1 MKQLKEIIIKNK
13 NLIFATILIGIIIHL
28 PLFTKDILSADII
41 LNNTY
46 YSGYSWEVSLG
57 RFGLFI
63 IGLLKSYI
71 VIPHIELFLS
81 LILIAISSIELI
93 DLFKIKNKLLQIL
106 TCLIIVVCPNISA
119 TLLFN
124 YCSLPYTIAFFG
136 SITSIY
142 LLVKEKNKYL
152 KTLIPIILLVT
163 SLSMYQAYLPVS
175 ITLLVLYNIKELLNN
190 NFKYKE
196 TLKNILIIIIS
207 VILYFI
213 LMKLSQL
220 VLNINMSDYTNAS
233 SFSINNILNIP
244 NQIIKTYQVFI
255 DYFFTNKILTNT
267 NIYNNIINIILLIV
281 LVINLIYLII
291 KNNLPTINKVLIIFL
306 VLTLPI
312 YINCILLIMPTATM
326 QLLMSSAYILL
337 VPFLFSIEN
346 NKIYKVIFI
355 VLISLLIRN
364 YTVQDNAT
372 YKTLEITH
380 NKTLSIAND
389 IVDEINKLG
398 YNKEVMIT
406 GNLNNNDY
414 YNYNTNLDINNI
426 TNLNYGFVTK
436 HPLFWDEYRNIKN
449 GWSRYLYQYT
459 STNINFVSEDKY
471 NKILSSDEYKSLE
484 QYPNNNYIQI
494 IDNVIVIKL

>member
-142 LLVKEKNKYL
+142 LLVKEKNNYL

-281 LVINLIYLII
+281 LVINLIYLTI

-364 YTVQDNAT
+364 YTIQDNAT

-459 STNINFVSEDKY
+459 GTNINFVSEDKY